1 MLHWLS
7 EEIRKADPQTRRAAM
22 RAIIYAHLPL
32 LAPGWG
38 QKAELRPHMNHG
50 SPTQA
55 QEGLAKVQT
64 APTSSQENKS

>member
-1 MLHWLS
+1 
-7 EEIRKADPQTRRAAM
+7 M

-38 QKAELRPHMNHG
+38 QKAEPRPHMNHG
-50 SPTQA
+50 SPTKA